1 LKINSQLSQRI
12 ELLRFVLIIGIV
24 FIHIHTG
31 DIQFSGTILM
41 GNVYAML
48 TEYLSEALARVSVPL
63 FFALSG
69 YLYFLN
75 FEASS
80 ENFIKKFKSRFRTL
94 FIPFV
99 IWNML
104 IFIFFA
110 IAQNIPVIE
119 NYFTGDRPLVL
130 ELEGFENIALFFGFN
145 GFEYPVA
152 YQFWFIRDLIILVV
166 LTPLIYLFLLK
177 IPYILLLG
185 LSVMWFFDL
194 NYLEIVRIDPVS
206 PFFFTLG
213 AYLGMKKYDFSNTD
227 HYALQILLLYLL
239 ISVVDLF
246 MDSLSIH
253 HAAIFLGTLAIFSI
267 TKYIITMTKI
277 REYLLSLAKYSFFVY
292 AAHEPFLSIIRK
304 LTFKAINPQSDL
316 TIFIIYFFCPVITI
330 IVCIQLYKILEKVV
344 PKMLNTAIGGRN

>member
-1 LKINSQLSQRI
+1 LKINHQLSQRI

-31 DIQFSGTILM
+31 DIQFSSTILM
-41 GNVYAML
+41 GNVYAIL
-48 TEYLSEALARVSVPL
+48 VEYLSEGLARVSVPL

-69 YLYFLN
+69 YLYFFN
-75 FEASS
+75 FKASFD
-80 ENFIKKFKSRFRTL
+80 NFIKKFKSRFRTL
-94 FIPFV
+94 FMPFI

-110 IAQNIPVIE
+110 IAQNTPIIE
-119 NYFTGDRPLVL
+119 HYFTGDRPLVL
-130 ELEGFENIALFFGFN
+130 SLDGFESIALFFGFD

-177 IPYILLLG
+177 IPYIFLLG

-227 HYALQILLLYLL
+227 DYALQILLLYFL
-239 ISVVDLF
+239 ISVLDLF
-246 MDSLSIH
+246 TDLLAIH
-253 HAAIFLGTLAIFSI
+253 HVAIFLGTLAIFSV
-267 TKYIITMTKI
+267 TKYLITMSRIKI
-277 REYLLSLAKYSFFVY
+277 YLLSLAKYSFFVY

-304 LTFKAINPQSDL
+304 LTFKMVDPQSDL
-316 TIFIIYFFCPVITI
+316 TVFIIYLFCPVITI
-330 IVCIQLYKILEKVV
+330 IICIQLYKILEKTV
-344 PKMLNTAIGGRN
+344 PKMLNIAIGGRN